1 MPQDTALL
9 RLRIAKLRAAILT
22 VQLAKGDGHVPPE
35 GVRSAARR
43 GLEARKKW
51 GRGGLSNT
59 EASDQGI
66 GSGVQRAANLA
77 NGDAVST
84 ETVRRMHAFFSRH
97 AKNYRPDA
105 KEPDGGP
112 TAGTIAWWLWGGNAG
127 KAWAESITN
136 RLEKMNP
143 SPSDVH
149 VPAPLGRTEIDK
161 AEDPRKTP
169 APAEDRI
176 RGSEKNPE
184 GSAADRS
191 GGISL
196 DDAALAALK
205 RKVEEHNEKHGQ
217 DPAKKA
223 SLAALKAV
231 WRRGAGA
238 YSTSHRPGVSRSAWA
253 MARVNAHLTLLRRGS
268 PARSAYV
275 QDNDLLPSA
284 HPMHSGKTVSKGIS
298 DLLSNIRER
307 LDLAK
312 ANRWPAGAPQSKGGQ
327 FAPAKGSAGGGFKAP
342 QLGLS
347 GPLSGSSG
355 AGGQGSFWSAPAA
368 AKAPPPGAKAHP
380 AGTDDKGKPVTI
392 NYPSKPSAPETWN
405 DPDKVATFVPGGET
419 PPALNG
425 VAFRPWKPPA
435 EDAGWATVAGQN
447 ARIEEDPFEPAP
459 GKGIGTGVVIVEG
472 DGRVWLTKPT
482 NEFGGYEHTFPKGG
496 MEPGLPMQANA
507 IKEAYEETGLK
518 VEITGVLGDFERT
531 TSKARYYVAR
541 RVSGTPSAMGWET
554 QAMRLAPVA
563 RMKSLLN
570 MGVDKS
576 ITDAIQAE
584 IEVGGSLAKARG
596 LLARARVLLAK
607 AKAPGG
613 GNSGAWAKQPRWPSG
628 TPVGGQFKAYDSD
641 GIPTPPPKIG
651 SAGNMGPQ
659 KAAQALYAL
668 AKSGDLAG
676 LKDYAAKN
684 AGKLAAWN
692 QGSGKGLNTQ
702 AKWSAMN
709 AYYAG
714 ALADTL
720 QAAPKAEAA
729 AAKIRGPEKLSS
741 MTKIG
746 AKPGGSNPGG
756 IYQDGK
762 GDAWLVKG
770 NAKVVQGAVTEAQSN
785 DRAKNEIL
793 ASKLMAAVG
802 AGTVEMKLVDLED
815 AFGLG
820 GGLGV
825 AGKMLDGFQALNTK
839 NAAHLAATQA
849 DFAVH
854 AWLGNYDVL
863 GMGAD
868 NTVIKDGKA
877 INIDPGG
884 AILFRAQG
892 LPKDKFGDKADEWD
906 SMRTTTAEQK
916 AVYGKMTAS
925 QLTESAKK
933 LQQINDDTIKKLVDA
948 HGPGDA
954 AAKAQL
960 AQTLIARRD
969 DILTRAGLKGPA
981 APKNDDDAL
990 MALFSVAMSPAASTP
1005 APGPS
1010 IDPQA
1015 LKSSLQAVA
1024 DDAKSKIDALN
1035 AKKYKE
1041 NKTVIEFEGDG
1052 PGKSPFKSIGGI
1064 NAAKKKKAIAAHSA
1078 TIQAV
1083 NDIMGKMNAPGGA
1096 EQMAAL
1102 ISQTLAD
1109 AKKNVASGTSIFS
1122 TVKQSFEYS
1131 ILDKLGFKAKYG
1143 AVLSNDVSKLLY
1155 AMAEGTPPPVAAP
1168 AAKPAAKPAAQ
1179 NFGMFASLKA
1189 DIDDA
1194 VKTGDKSALDGVKAY
1209 LTAPQNKNE
1218 PGSAEM
1224 LAYLQSQ
1231 TSGTPARAPAPAAAA
1246 PAPAA
1251 AAPATAAVPP
1261 TFNTGLKSDG
1271 YYTSL
1276 ALTVQSFAGSGDLD
1290 AMKQWK
1296 AKHEQKTKATWA
1308 GNTANS
1314 KKLVGYYDA
1323 IVADLEGKAKTQQA
1337 AVIQAAQDAL
1347 AKPAQAAQAQAVAQ
1361 AKAAVSLP
1369 DFDAT
1374 KLPAGN
1380 SNAASHNAKI
1390 DKIKDLAAAGDVMGL
1405 ISLNYG
1411 TNTYGKKQAQIANDT
1426 LAALGS
1432 DLKVA
1437 AGQKANTH
1445 PSLTG
1450 GIPAAQAAAALATA
1464 GAPALAPHPATKPK
1478 QKPVFKAE
1486 NLKAPPNFNVLG
1498 SGGKPLSSQPHINEA
1513 NNKAVNHIFAT
1524 AQTGDLQ
1531 ALQNLTFRV
1540 IDKATGAPTG
1550 QFQSYGGHP
1559 SVHVS
1564 SYWKDLVGEVDLQL
1578 NPPRMPKIG
1587 RTVTGA
1593 TLQEI
1598 SAKLKP
1604 VPSGKSIA
1612 AVAKSQR
1619 IGNYIVLGKADP
1631 VMDLPAADDSVIA
1644 GASWVSAAQKHYAA
1658 SPQTAKDTF
1667 GTYVTTSGAKAL
1679 NTALRTGTDAKY
1691 GGKSVEQHTKDF
1703 EALLVDVPPGSTFV
1717 RNMGTKGYGQTPNTK
1732 ELQELQQF
1740 LLTAEKGTVLQEP
1753 GYTSSSWTGGNQILG
1768 NNDIQWNFTAG
1779 PGVRVFPAWLG
1790 ANVGEGEGLFPPNQR
1805 YLIRGAKKVGK
1816 TVVVDAVLLPTLPN

>member
-127 KAWAESITN
+127 KAWAASIVADEE
-136 RLEKMNP
+136 RK
-143 SPSDVH
+143 DV
-149 VPAPLGRTEIDK
+149 
-161 AEDPRKTP
+161 RK
-169 APAEDRI
+169 R
-176 RGSEKNPE
+176 
-184 GSAADRS
+184 
-191 GGISL
+191 
-196 DDAALAALK
+196 
-205 RKVEEHNEKHGQ
+205 VEELVEK
-217 DPAKKA
+217 
-223 SLAALKAV
+223 
-231 WRRGAGA
+231 
-238 YSTSHRPGVSRSAWA
+238 
-253 MARVNAHLTLLRRGS
+253 
-268 PARSAYV
+268 
-275 QDNDLLPSA
+275 
-284 HPMHSGKTVSKGIS
+284 IS
-298 DLLSNIRER
+298 
-307 LDLAK
+307 
-312 ANRWPAGAPQSKGGQ
+312 RWPAGSPGAKGGQ
-327 FAPAKGSAGGGFKAP
+327 FAPAKGGAGGGFKAP

-392 NYPSKPSAPETWN
+392 NYPTKPSAPETWN

-447 ARIEEDPFEPAP
+447 AKIEEDPFEAAP
-459 GKGIGTGVVIVEG
+459 GKGIGTGVVIVEP

-702 AKWSAMN
+702 AKWAAMN

-815 AFGLG
+815 AWGLG

-933 LQQINDDTIKKLVDA
+933 LQQIDGDTIKKLVDA

-969 DILTRAGLKGPA
+969 DILTRAGLKGAAIPPA
-981 APKNDDDAL
+981 T
-990 MALFSVAMSPAASTP
+990 AAS
-1005 APGPS
+1005 
-1010 IDPQA
+1010 
-1015 LKSSLQAVA
+1015 
-1024 DDAKSKIDALN
+1024 
-1035 AKKYKE
+1035 
-1041 NKTVIEFEGDG
+1041 
-1052 PGKSPFKSIGGI
+1052 
-1064 NAAKKKKAIAAHSA
+1064 AA
-1078 TIQAV
+1078 
-1083 NDIMGKMNAPGGA
+1083 
-1096 EQMAAL
+1096 
-1102 ISQTLAD
+1102 
-1109 AKKNVASGTSIFS
+1109 
-1122 TVKQSFEYS
+1122 
-1131 ILDKLGFKAKYG
+1131 
-1143 AVLSNDVSKLLY
+1143 
-1155 AMAEGTPPPVAAP
+1155 PPVAAP
-1168 AAKPAAKPAAQ
+1168 APTAGPASAPKIVMGEKLTFKDGNSDKFWQVAVVGTTVVTQWGKTGAEKPAQ
-1179 NFGMFASLKA
+1179 NVKEMGSVSA
-1189 DIDDA
+1189 A
-1194 VKTGDKSALDGVKAY
+1194 VKEATKIAASKKAKGYQDAGDVQMEVK
-1209 LTAPQNKNE
+1209 P
-1218 PGSAEM
+1218 
-1224 LAYLQSQ
+1224 SQ
-1231 TSGTPARAPAPAAAA
+1231 APAASAQAA
-1246 PAPAA
+1246 PAPDAP
-1251 AAPATAAVPP
+1251 AAPRTTASVASAPAVIPTSVWANKP
-1261 TFNTGLKSDG
+1261 TFNTGLKSDA
-1271 YYTSL
+1271 YYTD
-1276 ALTVQSFAGSGDLD
+1276 LTNSAEAAYLSGDL
-1290 AMKQWK
+1290 AALK
-1296 AKHEQKTKATWA
+1296 ALKNDKAKATWA

-1314 KKLVGYYDA
+1314 KKLVGFHA
-1323 IVADLEGKAKTQQA
+1323 ALVADLE
-1337 AVIQAAQDAL
+1337 
-1347 AKPAQAAQAQAVAQ
+1347 
-1361 AKAAVSLP
+1361 AKAAAEAAKPPQTLQQGNPTPAVQTAAAMGAATTVPFALPAKPTNIATPANPNKAIIAGVDQIDSIAQSFLAGQLSQDAALGQIAKVKFSGNSQGAKGAKYQSAMISAIQSATASAMPAPAAQTAAPAAPAVKPAGKAPKAKPTFKPDKLSTAP
-1369 DFDAT
+1369 DFLNWGGSGKAGPSGVAWVNQANADAT
-1374 KLPAGN
+1374 
-1380 SNAASHNAKI
+1380 AAI
-1390 DKIKDLAAAGDVMGL
+1390 LAAAKTGSV
-1405 ISLNYG
+1405 
-1411 TNTYGKKQAQIANDT
+1411 QAINQ
-1426 LAALGS
+1426 LQL
-1432 DLKVA
+1432 
-1437 AGQKANTH
+1437 
-1445 PSLTG
+1445 
-1450 GIPAAQAAAALATA
+1450 
-1464 GAPALAPHPATKPK
+1464 
-1478 QKPVFKAE
+1478 PV
-1486 NLKAPPNFNVLG
+1486 V
-1498 SGGKPLSSQPHINEA
+1498 
-1513 NNKAVNHIFAT
+1513 
-1524 AQTGDLQ
+1524 
-1531 ALQNLTFRV
+1531 
-1540 IDKATGAPTG
+1540 DKATGQVVSQSAPQNHPSQLVKGFAEQMTNEINA
-1550 QFQSYGGHP
+1550 QLSPPRRFRFEGGHP
-1559 SVHVS
+1559 LKALDASYPIHKGSLTGPKVKKLGYYVVLGEPGSVNEASLGLPPKATYKNKKLTLTTYSKPAQEAWAKMPKQQRDAIQSYTGSGYSAINGSLWQGNPSGAAKAAAEAFKTLAHDIQPGTILSRKISLYGQDLAGMQASVGKILQEPAVS
-1564 SYWKDLVGEVDLQL
+1564 STTIDPDIWSGNIQLKMTVGPGVKGLFVGVGSKPGGDAISFNANEKEVLLPPNTRMLVQ
-1578 NPPRMPKIG
+1578 K
-1587 RTVTGA
+1587 
-1593 TLQEI
+1593 
-1598 SAKLKP
+1598 
-1604 VPSGKSIA
+1604 
-1612 AVAKSQR
+1612 VAKSPDKDVDGF
-1619 IGNYIVLGKADP
+1619 GNGS
-1631 VMDLPAADDSVIA
+1631 MTVIE
-1644 GASWVSAAQKHYAA
+1644 V
-1658 SPQTAKDTF
+1658 
-1667 GTYVTTSGAKAL
+1667 
-1679 NTALRTGTDAKY
+1679 
-1691 GGKSVEQHTKDF
+1691 
-1703 EALLVDVPPGSTFV
+1703 
-1717 RNMGTKGYGQTPNTK
+1717 
-1732 ELQELQQF
+1732 
-1740 LLTAEKGTVLQEP
+1740 
-1753 GYTSSSWTGGNQILG
+1753 I
-1768 NNDIQWNFTAG
+1768 I
-1779 PGVRVFPAWLG
+1779 
-1790 ANVGEGEGLFPPNQR
+1790 
-1805 YLIRGAKKVGK
+1805 
-1816 TVVVDAVLLPTLPN
+1816 LPTEF